1 MSSSD
6 STFLLDPLPTPLLKS
21 CSDILSTS
29 LSSLINLSL
38 ADGIFPDSFKHAV
51 VSPLLKKP
59 NLPHDSLSNYHPIS
73 NLSFIS
79 KLLERVVFSRLLTH
93 ISSFSTFSS
102 FQSAYRRFHSTETAL
117 LRIHNDL
124 LHAMDS
130 KKFTALVLLDL
141 SAAFDTIDHS
151 ILLHRLNTWFGISS
165 TALNF
170 ISSYLSNRTQT
181 VLINSF
187 SSPTASVPIGVPQG
201 SVLGPLLFTLHTTP
215 LFRLLHQQSLP
226 FHLYAD
232 DTQIYLSFSAPD
244 STTALNNISLSLT
257 TVHSWFTANMLSI
270 NPSKT
275 EFLLIG
281 TPQQRKRVLNPTIT
295 FEGSQ
300 ITASS
305 STRNLDVI
313 FDASLLFHDHISSI
327 CKSSFFLI
335 RMLRNIRHC
344 LDLHSATILANSLVT
359 SKLDYCNSLLYGLPK
374 SSIQRLQRVQ
384 NSLARVVIP
393 STRRSD
399 HITPVLK

>member
-1 MSSSD
+1 M
-6 STFLLDPLPTPLLKS
+6 TL
-21 CSDILSTS
+21 
-29 LSSLINLSL
+29 
-38 ADGIFPDSFKHAV
+38 
-51 VSPLLKKP
+51 
-59 NLPHDSLSNYHPIS
+59 SLSNYRPIS
-73 NLSFIS
+73 NLSFIP

-93 ISSFSTFSS
+93 ISSFSTFFS
-102 FQSAYRRFHSTETAL
+102 FQSAYRRFHFTETAL

-215 LFRLLHQQSLP
+215 LFHLLHQQSLP

-244 STTALNNISLSLT
+244 STTALNNISLFLT
-257 TVHSWFTANMLSI
+257 TVHFWFTANMLSI
-270 NPSKT
+270 NPSKP

-281 TPQQRKRVLNPTIT
+281 TPQQRKRVLNP
-295 FEGSQ
+295 
-300 ITASS
+300 SS
-305 STRNLDVI
+305 PLK
-313 FDASLLFHDHISSI
+313 APKSLLPPQ
-327 CKSSFFLI
+327 
-335 RMLRNIRHC
+335 
-344 LDLHSATILANSLVT
+344 LVT
-359 SKLDYCNSLLYGLPK
+359 VV
-374 SSIQRLQRVQ
+374 SS
-384 NSLARVVIP
+384 
-393 STRRSD
+393 
-399 HITPVLK
+399 